1 LWLIAYGVGVALL
14 RRDASECIDAE
25 PSAQVSAGFIQQ
37 EQVQPPGLMAHLS
50 GTIAACVIDLDLGPG
65 AGAMVIQKRIQMLPI
80 ETADTARFLDS
91 AMTFLPIFPGRLC
104 LFEEQFFRAA
114 RRPFC

>member
-1 LWLIAYGVGVALL
+1 
-14 RRDASECIDAE
+14 
-25 PSAQVSAGFIQQ
+25 
-37 EQVQPPGLMAHLS
+37 MAHLS

-65 AGAMVIQKRIQMLPI
+65 AGGAMVIQKRIQRLPI

-91 AMTFLPIFPGRLC
+91 AKTFLPIFLGRLC